1 MTADISAAHGAF
13 IRDVLREV
21 ERAVSCR
28 PQVHGRV
35 LDYHLRALATTKAF
49 RPALVQ
55 AFSRLHACPAGS
67 PDRLWGRS
75 GQAGAVPDRRP
86 TYGTLVQRAAA
97 LQLMHEGTLLAD
109 DVIDHSPLRRGQRAA
124 HMRYGRI
131 PACGAGGWL
140 GVRAMQMC
148 LDSRPVSE
156 AILQALED
164 VTVAESLQWQAR
176 NYSRPIPL
184 EVWQEIARG
193 DTGALFRLAAVMAG
207 WGWEELDRYVVP
219 LTFLYH
225 GLDDLQDLEDEAG
238 SDLGGGRNA
247 DLRDDIPTLQ
257 TCFTAGRD
265 EAALRATHDRCRAWL
280 TEVASVSRPPELDV
294 FFQALNPAHAPP
306 KEHGP
311 GAAPLLLDPD
321 ASHGSV

>member
-1 MTADISAAHGAF
+1 MTTEIAAAHGAF
-13 IRDVLREV
+13 IRGVLREV
-21 ERAVSCR
+21 ERAVSSR

-35 LDYHLRALATTKAF
+35 LDYHLQTLHTTKGF

-55 AFSRLHACPAGS
+55 ACSRLHSDPGAGS
-67 PDRLWGRS
+67 PDRRLE
-75 GQAGAVPDRRP
+75 QAGACLDRRP
-86 TYGTLVQRAAA
+86 AYATLVRRAAA
-97 LQLMHEGTLLAD
+97 LQLLHEGTLLAD
-109 DVIDHSPLRRGQRAA
+109 DVIDHTPRRRGQRAA
-124 HMRYGRI
+124 HMLYGRI
-131 PACGAGGWL
+131 PACGVAGWL

-164 VTVAESLQWQAR
+164 VSGAESLQWQAR
-176 NYSRPIPL
+176 NYRRPIPL
-184 EVWQEIARG
+184 EVWQEIAQG

-207 WGWEELDRYVVP
+207 WGWKDLDQHLVP
-219 LTFLYH
+219 LTYLYH

-280 TEVASVSRPPELDV
+280 AEVAAVPHPPELDV
-294 FFQALNPAHAPP
+294 FFRVLNPSHASP

-311 GAAPLLLDPD
+311 DSTRLLLDPY
-321 ASHGSV
+321 ASDGRV

>member
-1 MTADISAAHGAF
+1 MTTEISAAHGAF

-35 LDYHLRALATTKAF
+35 LDYHLRALATTKGF

-55 AFSRLHACPAGS
+55 AFSRLHSAA
-67 PDRLWGRS
+67 
-75 GQAGAVPDRRP
+75 ARRP
-86 TYGTLVQRAAA
+86 AYETLVRRAAA

-109 DVIDHSPLRRGQRAA
+109 DVIDHSPVRRGQRAA

-131 PACGAGGWL
+131 PACGVAGWL

-156 AILQALED
+156 AVLQALED
-164 VTVAESLQWQAR
+164 VSVAESLQWQAR
-176 NYSRPIPL
+176 NYGRPMPL

-207 WGWEELDRYVVP
+207 WAWEALDCYVVP
-219 LTFLYH
+219 LTCLYH

-280 TEVASVSRPPELDV
+280 TEVAAVPRPPELDV
-294 FFQALNPAHAPP
+294 FFQVLDPAHAPT
-306 KEHGP
+306 EGNRQ
-311 GAAPLLLDPD
+311 GSLPLLLDPD
-321 ASHGSV
+321 APHGRV

>member
-1 MTADISAAHGAF
+1 MTADISAAHGDF

-35 LDYHLRALATTKAF
+35 LDYHLRALATTKGF

-55 AFSRLHACPAGS
+55 AFSRLHA
-67 PDRLWGRS
+67 D
-75 GQAGAVPDRRP
+75 PDRRP
-86 TYGTLVQRAAA
+86 AYGTLVQRAAA

-176 NYSRPIPL
+176 NYGRPIPL

-280 TEVASVSRPPELDV
+280 TEVAPISRPPELDV
-294 FFQALNPAHAPP
+294 FFRVLNPAHASP

-311 GAAPLLLDPD
+311 GAAPPLLDPD

>member
-1 MTADISAAHGAF
+1 MHDDISRAYGAF
-13 IRDVLREV
+13 IADVVRAV

-35 LDYHLRALATTKAF
+35 LDYHLRALATTKGF

-55 AFSRLHACPAGS
+55 AFSRLHADA
-67 PDRLWGRS
+67 
-75 GQAGAVPDRRP
+75 DRRP
-86 TYGTLVQRAAA
+86 ASDTLVRRAAA
-97 LQLMHEGTLLAD
+97 LQLLHEGTLLAD
-109 DVIDHSPLRRGQRAA
+109 DVIDHSPVRRGQRAA

-131 PACGAGGWL
+131 PACGVAGWL

-164 VTVAESLQWQAR
+164 VSVAESLQWQAR
-176 NYSRPIPL
+176 NYCRPIPL
-184 EVWQEIARG
+184 EIWQEIARG

-207 WGWEELDRYVVP
+207 WGWGELDRYIVP
-219 LTFLYH
+219 LTCLYH

-257 TCFTAGRD
+257 ACFTAGHD

-280 TEVASVSRPPELDV
+280 TEVASISRPPELDV
-294 FFQALNPAHAPP
+294 LFRVLDPARASAKGDWQSSTLLPLRLHAPQ
-306 KEHGP
+306 
-311 GAAPLLLDPD
+311 
-321 ASHGSV
+321 GSV

>member
-1 MTADISAAHGAF
+1 MHDDISQAYGAF
-13 IRDVLREV
+13 IADVVRAV

-35 LDYHLRALATTKAF
+35 LDYHLRALATTKGF

-55 AFSRLHACPAGS
+55 AFSRLHADA
-67 PDRLWGRS
+67 
-75 GQAGAVPDRRP
+75 DRRP
-86 TYGTLVQRAAA
+86 ASDTLVRRAVA
-97 LQLMHEGTLLAD
+97 LQLLHEGTLLAD
-109 DVIDHSPLRRGQRAA
+109 DVIDHSPVRRGQRAA

-131 PACGAGGWL
+131 PTCGVAGWL

-156 AILQALED
+156 AMLQALED
-164 VTVAESLQWQAR
+164 VSVAESLQWQAR
-176 NYSRPIPL
+176 NYARPIPL

-207 WGWEELDRYVVP
+207 WGWGELDRYILP
-219 LTFLYH
+219 LTCLYH
-225 GLDDLQDLEDEAG
+225 GLDDLQDLEDEEG

-257 TCFTAGRD
+257 ACFTDGRD

-280 TEVASVSRPPELDV
+280 TEVASTARPPELDV
-294 FFQALNPAHAPP
+294 FFRVLDPTRASAKGGRQSSTRPPLRLHAPQ
-306 KEHGP
+306 
-311 GAAPLLLDPD
+311 
-321 ASHGSV
+321 GSV